1 MTNSIAQRRTQ
12 PFSLKTLYLALT
24 VVSLVVSWG
33 IFLQFLLS
41 GEASIAVFFQQA
53 LANPISILFSSDV
66 IISAIV
72 FFAFAYVEL
81 KRLGMSPNRLAVYF
95 VTTFSI
101 GVCFS
106 LALFLYQRESWLSR
120 IQPQP

>member
-1 MTNSIAQRRTQ
+1 MTNLITQRRAQ
-12 PFSLKTLYLALT
+12 LLSLQTLYLSLA
-24 VVSLVVSWG
+24 VFSLVVSWD

-53 LANPISILFSSDV
+53 LASPVSVLVSSDV

-72 FFAFAYVEL
+72 FFTFAYVEL
-81 KRLGMSPNRLAVYF
+81 KRLGMSHSRLAVYF
-95 VTTFSI
+95 VTTCSI

-106 LALFLYQRESWLSR
+106 LALFLYQRESCLSR
-120 IQPQP
+120 VQSQQ